1 MSIRVLLADDHESVR
16 HAIRRLLDI
25 DPGIQVVAE
34 AEDLREAL
42 RATTELKPEVVV
54 MDLSM
59 VKRFAMVGA
68 ETAILVANAI
78 PKLIAISYAN
88 DEEAHELATLCCA
101 AKLLDKM
108 MLGEEL
114 IPAIHLAVSP

>member
-16 HAIRRLLDI
+16 RAIRRLLDI

-34 AEDLREAL
+34 ANDLKETL
-42 RATTELKPEVVV
+42 RATTEFKPEVVI
-54 MDLSM
+54 MDLHM
-59 VKRFAMVGA
+59 VKRFAIETA
-68 ETAILVANAI
+68 EAAILVAKAI

-88 DEEAHELATLCCA
+88 DEEAQQLAALCCA

-114 IPAIHLAVSP
+114 IPAIHLAVSA